1 MIRMKV
7 STKVDLSGLKK
18 LKRQIETTKVDVGYI
33 DSKDHWMNKGIPVA
47 QVAEN
52 LHYWSP
58 WKKTFMLDVENK
70 EQVQSIVNRELS
82 KLGMMS
88 FAQLATCIGQ
98 ESKEQIEQNIISVS
112 TPKNSDEW
120 IAVKTF
126 NDPLRFG
133 SKTGQE
139 PNLIS
144 ELTFKVG

>member
-1 MIRMKV
+1 MIKMKI
-7 STKVDLSGLKK
+7 STKVDLSGLKR
-18 LKRQIETTKVDVGYI
+18 LKRQIQTTKVDVGYI

-47 QVAEN
+47 QVASH
-52 LHYWSP
+52 LHEWSP
-58 WKKTFMLDVENK
+58 WKGTFLLGVENK
-70 EQVQSIVNRELS
+70 DQVQTIVTNELR
-82 KLGMMS
+82 KFGMLS
-88 FAQLATCIGQ
+88 LDQVAKCIGQ
-98 ESKEQIEQNIISVS
+98 ESKDQIEQNIISVS

-120 IAVKTF
+120 AAVKDF